1 MMTVHIISLQT
12 SHELKQGR
20 KFQDFVKL
28 HIKLPIY
35 YYLNHYHY
43 YLPRTQANFVLF
55 IPIAVL
61 KT

>member
-12 SHELKQGR
+12 SHELEQGR
-20 KFQDFVKL
+20 KFQNFVKL
-28 HIKLPIY
+28 HIELPIY
-35 YYLNHYHY
+35 HHLNHYLY

-55 IPIAVL
+55 ILIAVL